1 MKLLLIN
8 PNTSEA
14 TTQAMALIAQEAA
27 PQGVSVTALTAP
39 AGVPMIVNAAQLAE
53 AAQALEAS
61 LPLYR
66 TLACDGVITAA
77 YGDPG
82 LQALRRGLSCPVV
95 GIGESSMLE
104 ARERGPFAVVTTTPD
119 LAAPIEDLAAG
130 LGLCELFAGL
140 WLTQG
145 DPQQL
150 LTDPAHMEAELEAAC
165 RRAIGKPDLGSII
178 IGGGPLAKAARA
190 LSAKLDFPIIEP
202 VPAAVKRL
210 VALLKG

>member
-14 TTQAMALIAQEAA
+14 TTQAMRQIAQDAA
-27 PQGVSVTALTAP
+27 PQGVAVTALTAP
-39 AGVPMIVNAAQLAE
+39 TGVPMIVNAGQLAQS
-53 AAQALEAS
+53 ARVLEAS
-61 LPLYR
+61 LPHYR
-66 TLACDGVITAA
+66 NLACDGVIVSAF
-77 YGDPG
+77 GDPG
-82 LQALRRGLSCPVV
+82 LLALQEGLPCPVV

-104 ARERGPFAVVTTTPD
+104 ARDRGPFAVVTTTPD
-119 LAAPIEDLAAG
+119 LAAPIKALAAG
-130 LGLCELFAGL
+130 LGLCELFTGL

-165 RRAIGKPDLGSII
+165 RRAMAHPDLGSII
-178 IGGGPLAKAARA
+178 IGGGPLATAARA
-190 LSAKLDFPIIEP
+190 LSAKLHFPIIEP